1 MAFFGE
7 DPFDD
12 IVREFFGKDIE
23 RSRRPY
29 SETVYKGESEERQID
44 FVEDEKKIYFVFE
57 LPGYSEEDVSVS
69 VKGTTLEVRA
79 GKKESETESVQN
91 YLTQKLVNGL
101 VIKKTLPSYA
111 KTKTIGH
118 TMNNGV
124 LEVVFDKKNG
134 RK

>member
-1 MAFFGE
+1 MPFGE
-7 DPFDD
+7 DPFDE
-12 IVREFFGKDIE
+12 IVREFFGKDIG
-23 RSRRPY
+23 RARRPY

-69 VKGTTLEVRA
+69 IKGNTLEVKA

-91 YLTQKLVNGL
+91 YLTQKLINGL
-101 VIKKTLPSYA
+101 VIKKTLPNYA
-111 KTKTIGH
+111 KTKTMEH
-118 TMNNGV
+118 TINNGV